1 MSDEEEKKS
10 SIEEG
15 PGEKTEQMKEPN
27 QMLIW
32 KNTMDDGMLPFSGL
46 SALQSEKDPKEL
58 KDFDHPDSFSG
69 NLVTE
74 KITKTED
81 MFDKES
87 GQKYPLKQILYC
99 PTKDSYVQIKKYIVE
114 SNSYVCRVI
123 VVNESETSPDIT
135 VPEKDLWRK
144 IKVNVQL
151 I

>member
-1 MSDEEEKKS
+1 MSDEEEKKDCHG
-10 SIEEG
+10 EG
-15 PGEKTEQMKEPN
+15 LGEKSEQMKEPN

-46 SALQSEKDPKEL
+46 SAIQSEKDPKDL

-74 KITKTED
+74 KITKTEELH
-81 MFDKES
+81 DKES

-99 PTKDSYVQIKKYIVE
+99 PTIDGYVQIKKYIVE

-123 VVNESETSPDIT
+123 VPNEVETSPDVTIS
-135 VPEKDLWRK
+135 EKDLWRK

>member
-10 SIEEG
+10 SHEECC
-15 PGEKTEQMKEPN
+15 GEKPEQMKEPN

-32 KNTMDDGMLPFSGL
+32 RDTMDDGLLPFSGL
-46 SALQSEKDPKEL
+46 SVLQSEKDPKDL

-74 KITKTED
+74 KITKIEE
-81 MFDKES
+81 MHDKEN

-99 PTKDSYVQIKKYIVE
+99 PTIDSYVQIKKYIVE

-123 VVNESETSPDIT
+123 VPNEVETSPDVTIS
-135 VPEKDLWRK
+135 EKDLWRK